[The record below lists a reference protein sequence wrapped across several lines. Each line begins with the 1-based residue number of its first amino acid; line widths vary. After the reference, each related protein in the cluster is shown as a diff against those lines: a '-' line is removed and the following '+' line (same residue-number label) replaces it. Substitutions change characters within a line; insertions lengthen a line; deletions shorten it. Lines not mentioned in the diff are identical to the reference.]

1 MDDSDIAWALLQA
14 RQGVD
19 RAHGSLEE
27 LAKSKQVNPLRKRS
41 YKSLRNKARTL
52 LKLLH
57 EAEESL

>member
-27 LAKSKQVNPLRKRS
+27 LAKSKQS